1 MSDLHEEKPGNRRL
15 CMGNEA
21 IVRGALEAGV
31 AVAAGYPGTP
41 SSEII
46 ETLSALAGPMN
57 LYVEW
62 SVNEKVALEVASS
75 ASFAGLRALAV
86 MKQPGLNVASDYLLH
101 LSGSGTRKGMV
112 LVAADDPGAL
122 SSVNEGE
129 TRPYAKLMEVPLLE
143 PGDFQEAKEMTA
155 WAFELSEAI
164 GNVVLLR
171 TVTRL
176 SHASGTVVMGDLPEP
191 ERRARFAH
199 DGFILDPLEGVV
211 MSPPVEWKHG
221 RQQEKLK
228 QAREFFETSPFN
240 TYEGPDSPELLI
252 ITSSICN
259 LYCREAVALLGAEGR
274 VGILKLGTTWP
285 LPETLVK
292 KHLAT
297 TETVLVVEEVLPFL
311 EGEVKILAAE
321 SVSEIG
327 AKRFYGK
334 REGTLPS
341 TGEMNPDR
349 VVAALSSLLDTP
361 YEGLG
366 ATYAQRATEISFM
379 GSPNRDA
386 TFCPGCPHRA
396 SFWAINTAL
405 TMDKRNGF
413 VCGDIG
419 CYSMA
424 VLPAGFSTLKTLHA
438 MGSGTGVASG
448 FGKLAPF
455 GLDQPVVSV
464 CGDSTFFHSAMPP
477 LVNAIH
483 HHADLT
489 LIVLDNSG
497 TAMTGFQP
505 HPGLVTDAMGAAA
518 ASIDIPKVCQALGAN
533 VRVADPFEVIKTR
546 ETLFELLEE
555 EGVNV
560 LVLKQACALSPEK
573 KHTKTWTMAVDESAC
588 LGEACGCNRLC
599 TRVFACPGLIWDKEK
614 GKARI
619 DEVVCTGCGVCAEIC
634 PVGAIGKTA
643 TEKKEKR
650 QPPAGRG

>member
-1 MSDLHEEKPGNRRL
+1 MSHLHEEKPGTRRL

-46 ETLSALAGPMN
+46 ETLSSMAEPMN

-75 ASFAGLRALAV
+75 ASFAGLRTMAV

-101 LSGSGTRKGMV
+101 LSGSGTRGGMV
-112 LVAADDPGAL
+112 LISADDPGAL

-129 TRPYAKLMEVPLLE
+129 TRHYAKLMEVPLLE
-143 PGDFQEAKEMTA
+143 PGDFQEAKEMTT
-155 WAFELSEAI
+155 WAFELSETI
-164 GNVVLLR
+164 RNLVLLR

-176 SHASGTVVMGDLPEP
+176 SHASGTVEMGELQET
-191 ERRARFAH
+191 EKKARFKH
-199 DGFILDPLEGVV
+199 DGFIIDPMEGVV

-221 RQQEKLK
+221 QQQEKLK
-228 QAREFFETSPFN
+228 QAQELFETSPFN
-240 TYEGPDSPELLI
+240 TYEGPETPELLI
-252 ITSSICN
+252 ITSSVCN
-259 LYCREAVALLGAEGR
+259 LYCKEAVKLLDAEER

-297 TETVLVVEEVLPFL
+297 TDKIFVVEEVLPFL
-311 EGEVKILAAE
+311 EGEIKILAAE
-321 SVSEIG
+321 SVGEVG
-327 AKRFYGK
+327 AKTFYGK
-334 REGTLPS
+334 RDGALPS

-349 VVAALSSLLDTP
+349 VVAALSGILNVE
-361 YEGLG
+361 YAGLE
-366 ATYAQRATEISFM
+366 AAYAQRATEISFM
-379 GSPNRDA
+379 GSPNREA

-396 SFWAINTAL
+396 SFWSINTAL
-405 TMDKRNGF
+405 SMDKQNGF

-448 FGKLAPF
+448 FGKLSKF
-455 GLDQPVVSV
+455 GMDQPVVSV

-483 HHADLT
+483 NQSDMT

-497 TAMTGFQP
+497 TAMTGFQT
-505 HPGLVTDAMGAAA
+505 HPGLAADAMGEAAT
-518 ASIDIPKVCQALGAN
+518 SIDIPNVCEALGAK
-533 VRVADPFEVIKTR
+533 VKVGDPFEVMKTR
-546 ETLFELLEE
+546 ETLFDLMEE
-555 EGVNV
+555 DSVNV
-560 LVLKQACALSPEK
+560 LVLKQACALSPDK
-573 KHTKTWTMAVDESAC
+573 KHTKAWDMAVDESIC
-588 LGEACGCNRLC
+588 LGEGCGCNRFC
-599 TRVFACPGLIWDKEK
+599 TRVFACPGLVWDKEK

-634 PVGAIGKTA
+634 PVGAIGKEA
-643 TEKKEKR
+643 VG
-650 QPPAGRG
+650 A

>member
-1 MSDLHEEKPGNRRL
+1 MSHLHEETPGTRRL

-46 ETLSALAGPMN
+46 ETLSAVAEPMG

-101 LSGSGTRKGMV
+101 LSASGTRGGMV
-112 LVAADDPGAL
+112 LVSADDPGAL

-143 PGDFQEAKEMTA
+143 PGDFQEAREMTA
-155 WAFELSEAI
+155 WAFELSETLC
-164 GNVVLLR
+164 NVVLVR

-176 SHASGTVVMGDLPEP
+176 SHASGTVVMGELRKAEKT
-191 ERRARFAH
+191 ARFTH
-199 DGFILDPLEGVV
+199 DGFIIDPMEGVV

-221 RQQEKLK
+221 QQQEKLEK
-228 QAREFFETSPFN
+228 ARVLFETSPFN
-240 TYEGPDSPELLI
+240 TYEGPEAPELLI
-252 ITSSICN
+252 ITSSVCA
-259 LYCREAVALLGAEGR
+259 LYSREAVSLLNAEER

-297 TETVLVVEEVLPFL
+297 AKKVLMVEEVLPFL
-311 EGEVKILAAE
+311 EGEIKILAAE
-321 SVSEIG
+321 SADEIG
-327 AKRFYGK
+327 VKTFYGK
-334 REGTLPS
+334 KEGTLPS

-349 VVAALSSLLDTP
+349 VVAALSTILDIP
-361 YEGLG
+361 YEGLD
-366 ATYAQRATEISFM
+366 ATYAQRATEVSFM
-379 GSPNRDA
+379 GSPNREA

-405 TMDKRNGF
+405 SMDNRNGF

-448 FGKLAPF
+448 FGKLSPF
-455 GLDQPVVSV
+455 GMDQPVVSV
-464 CGDSTFFHSAMPP
+464 CGDSTFFHSVLPP
-477 LVNAIH
+477 LANAIH
-483 HHADLT
+483 HRANLT
-489 LIVLDNSG
+489 LVVLDNSG

-505 HPGLVTDAMGAAA
+505 HPGLGVDAMGSPAD
-518 ASIDIPKVCQALGAN
+518 SIDIPAVCKALGAT
-533 VRVADPFEVIKTR
+533 VKVGDPFEVTTTR
-546 ETLFELLEE
+546 EILFDLMDQ
-555 EGVNV
+555 EGVGV

-573 KHTKTWTMAVDESAC
+573 KHARAWDMAVDESAC
-588 LGEACGCNRLC
+588 LGESCGCNRLC
-599 TRVFACPGLIWDKEK
+599 TRVFACPGLVWDKEK

-619 DEVVCTGCGVCAEIC
+619 DEVVCTGCGVCADIC
-634 PVGAIGKTA
+634 PVGAIRKNVAETV
-643 TEKKEKR
+643 
-650 QPPAGRG
+650 